1 MHVLYAGKFDNLAP
15 LLYLVALLPL
25 LMGIGNTIND
35 TLKAAER
42 PKLVFYAYLASG
54 AATFLVGVPLVIRYG
69 LLGAVMG
76 VLSSAAAYT
85 CALIIGFLTA
95 FHGEARMV
103 VRVEGD

>member
-1 MHVLYAGKFDNLAP
+1 VLYAGRFDNLAP
-15 LLYLVALLPL
+15 LLYLLALLPL

-35 TLKAAER
+35 ALKAAER

-54 AATFLVGVPLVIRYG
+54 AATFVVGVPMVIRYG

-85 CALIIGFLTA
+85 CALIIGFLTV
-95 FHGEARMV
+95 FHGETRIAASV
-103 VRVEGD
+103 AGD